1 MGLLDELGRRL
12 RMLGRRAR
20 LERDLD
26 EEMRLHVDLREA
38 RLRDEGLRG
47 SDAGAAAERR
57 FGNRLRLREDAVDAW
72 GWRWLDQLGQDARF
86 GARTLAKNPVFAA
99 TAILTLAL
107 ATGATTAIFSV
118 VNGVVLRPLPFADP
132 DRLVQLHGR
141 NWREDRGG
149 PPDTVTG
156 PVVATDLDAFASESR
171 LFDGFAAYFVGTRH
185 VEGAGG
191 LERLNV
197 VVADPELFSVLGVPP
212 IVGRT
217 FQPDDG
223 VDVAVISGRLWRE
236 RFERAPSLAART
248 ITLDGHVFTIVGAM
262 AEQFQFPYRAASLLR
277 GALPES
283 RTDVWVPNRLA
294 AQPRRGRMSVV
305 ARMKRGVSI
314 ERASAELQVIAARVE
329 QRYAASR
336 IRVGARLVKL
346 SDAVIGP
353 VRRSLW
359 MLFAAVG
366 LVLAAACANVA
377 NLLLA
382 RTSVR
387 TREVV
392 TRAALGA
399 GRLRLARQF
408 LAESLLLGL
417 AGGVAGAAF
426 ARWGTSL
433 LVRLGEARI
442 PRAHEV
448 ALDWQAFAFL
458 LAACVL
464 TAMLFGLAPALAAAR
479 MDVHGITK
487 EAGRATI
494 GRGYRYV
501 RDGLVA
507 IEVALAFI
515 LAIGATL
522 VMREIIRLEQVNPGM
537 VTGNVVVLHLTPRAP
552 AADYYAIEDRVSQI
566 PGVLGAGLIQ
576 MVPLQNWGWEAD
588 FDVRGQPPA
597 PGQRRTTELRYV
609 TPGYFRAFGIPI
621 LRGRGLL
628 PGDTEGA
635 PPVVVV
641 NDALARRYFANE
653 DPVGRVLNRGTIVG
667 VVGDVRSVHLDRPA
681 EPELY
686 YPAAQNV
693 AMTSDLGM
701 SLVVRTAGPAEPMI
715 PALRAAVRAVT
726 PNLAIFNVKMMEQVV
741 ADSLWDLRLYRWL
754 IGLFAGLTLLLAAI
768 GLYGVISYTA
778 TSRTREF
785 AIRLALGSR
794 AGALARLVL
803 GRGLVLAAAGVAFGA
818 FATYLLRSTMRG
830 LPIAGGPDAA
840 TYAAISAVLVVIALA
855 ACAIPALR
863 AAAVDPVTALR
874 HE

>member
-1 MGLLDELGRRL
+1 MAIIDEVGRRL
-12 RMLGRRAR
+12 RGRP
-20 LERDLD
+20 
-26 EEMRLHVDLREA
+26 
-38 RLRDEGLRG
+38 
-47 SDAGAAAERR
+47 
-57 FGNRLRLREDAVDAW
+57 
-72 GWRWLDQLGQDARF
+72 WLDQFAQDVRF
-86 GARTLAKNPVFAA
+86 GVRTLVKNPMFAA

-132 DRLVQLHGR
+132 GRLVELHGR

-149 PPDTVTG
+149 PPDLVNG
-156 PVVATDLDAFASESR
+156 PVVATDLDAFAAESQ
-171 LFDGFAAYFVGTRH
+171 LFDGFAGYSVGTRH

-217 FQPDDG
+217 FQPGDG

-236 RFERAPSLAART
+236 RFERTPSLAAKM
-248 ITLDGHVFTIVGAM
+248 IALDGHVFTIVGAM
-262 AEQFQFPYRAASLLR
+262 PEGFQFPYRAASLLR

-283 RTDVWVPNRLA
+283 RTDVWVPNRTT
-294 AQPRRGRMSVV
+294 AQPRTGRQSVV
-305 ARMKRGVSI
+305 ARMKPDVTI
-314 ERASAELQVIAARVE
+314 ARASAELQVIVARIE
-329 QRYAASR
+329 QRYAGTR
-336 IRVGARLVKL
+336 IRVGARLVPL
-346 SDAVIGP
+346 SEAVIGP

-377 NLLLA
+377 NLQLA
-382 RTSVR
+382 RMSVR
-387 TREVV
+387 TREVA

-408 LAESLLLGL
+408 LAESLILGL
-417 AGGVAGAAF
+417 AGGAAGAAI
-426 ARWGTSL
+426 AWWGTSL
-433 LVRLGEARI
+433 LITLGQTRI

-448 ALDWQAFAFL
+448 ALDWQGFAFL
-458 LAACVL
+458 LVACVL
-464 TAMLFGLAPALAAAR
+464 TAILFGLAPALAAAR

-515 LAIGATL
+515 LAVGAAL
-522 VMREIIRLEQVNPGM
+522 VIRELVRLEQVNPGV
-537 VTGNVVVLHLTPRAP
+537 VTGNVVVLHMTPRAP
-552 AADYYAIEDRVSQI
+552 AADYYAIEERVSQV

-588 FDVRGQPPA
+588 FNVRGQAAA

-628 PGDTEGA
+628 PGDTEAA
-635 PPVVVV
+635 PKVVLV
-641 NDALARRYFANE
+641 NDALARRYFPND
-653 DPVGRVLNRGTIVG
+653 DPVGRVLDRGTIVG

-701 SLVVRTAGPAEPMI
+701 SLVVRTEQPPEPMI
-715 PALRAAVRAVT
+715 PALRAAVRVVT
-726 PNLAIFNVKMMEQVV
+726 PNLAIFNVKMMDQVI

-794 AGALARLVL
+794 TGALARLVL
-803 GRGLVLAAAGVAFGA
+803 GRGLVLVAAGIAVGA
-818 FATYLLRSTMRG
+818 GLTYLLRPALRN
-830 LPIAGGPDAA
+830 LPIGGGPDAA
-840 TYAAISAVLVVIALA
+840 TCAAIAAVLVAIALL
-855 ACAIPALR
+855 ACAVPALR

>member
-1 MGLLDELGRRL
+1 
-12 RMLGRRAR
+12 
-20 LERDLD
+20 
-26 EEMRLHVDLREA
+26 
-38 RLRDEGLRG
+38 
-47 SDAGAAAERR
+47 
-57 FGNRLRLREDAVDAW
+57 
-72 GWRWLDQLGQDARF
+72 
-86 GARTLAKNPVFAA
+86 
-99 TAILTLAL
+99 
-107 ATGATTAIFSV
+107 
-118 VNGVVLRPLPFADP
+118 
-132 DRLVQLHGR
+132 
-141 NWREDRGG
+141 
-149 PPDTVTG
+149 
-156 PVVATDLDAFASESR
+156 
-171 LFDGFAAYFVGTRH
+171 
-185 VEGAGG
+185 
-191 LERLNV
+191 
-197 VVADPELFSVLGVPP
+197 
-212 IVGRT
+212 
-217 FQPDDG
+217 
-223 VDVAVISGRLWRE
+223 
-236 RFERAPSLAART
+236 
-248 ITLDGHVFTIVGAM
+248 
-262 AEQFQFPYRAASLLR
+262 
-277 GALPES
+277 
-283 RTDVWVPNRLA
+283 
-294 AQPRRGRMSVV
+294 
-305 ARMKRGVSI
+305 
-314 ERASAELQVIAARVE
+314 
-329 QRYAASR
+329 
-336 IRVGARLVKL
+336 VGARLVKL

-366 LVLAAACANVA
+366 LVLAAACANIA

-417 AGGVAGAAF
+417 AGGVAGAAI
-426 ARWGTSL
+426 ARWGTAL
-433 LVRLGEARI
+433 LITLGEARI

-448 ALDWQAFAFL
+448 TLDWQAFAFL
-458 LAACVL
+458 LLACVL
-464 TAMLFGLAPALAAAR
+464 TAVLFGLAPALAAAR

-487 EAGRATI
+487 EAGRTTI

-515 LAIGATL
+515 LAVGATL
-522 VMREIIRLEQVNPGM
+522 VIREIARLEQVNPGM

-552 AADYYAIEDRVSQI
+552 AADYSAIEDQVSQT
-566 PGVLGAGLIQ
+566 PGVQGAGFIQ

-588 FDVRGQPPA
+588 FNVRGQPPA

-628 PGDTEGA
+628 PGDAEGA
-635 PPVVVV
+635 PAVVLV
-641 NDALARRYFANE
+641 NDALARRYFPNE
-653 DPVGRVLNRGTIVG
+653 DPVGRVLDRGTIVG
-667 VVGDVRSVHLDRPA
+667 VVGDVRNIHLDRPA

-701 SLVVRTAGPAEPMI
+701 SLVVRTQGPPEPMI

-818 FATYLLRSTMRG
+818 FATYLLRSTMRT
-830 LPIAGGPDAA
+830 LPIAGGPDAVS
-840 TYAAISAVLVVIALA
+840 YAAISAVLVAIALA
-855 ACAIPALR
+855 ACAVPALR